1 MVHIAPFVGA
11 AVFLSGLVSGA
22 PSSQYGSSASSYG
35 SSDSGSSYGSSG
47 YGQSSDSQS
56 SNSYGS
62 SSNYGSSNSG
72 YGSSGSSESSYGSGY
87 GSSSSDSSYG
97 SSNSGYGS
105 GSSYGSGSNYGSSDS
120 SSLDNSYDTT
130 STAYVS
136 YETSSVLDE
145 STSTSTAYVSSYT
158 SPSYGSGSSN
168 WGGSGYND
176 CVQQCIASFGAPA
189 ATYQAT
195 ATSGS
200 YGSSGTGATITVIV
214 APTQGVL
221 RFVPFAVNASV
232 GDTIEFHWGANNHT
246 VTKSSELTPCNKS
259 AEPLFASGE
268 HNKDFVFTQVV
279 NDTSPTFFYCGT
291 PTHCQKGMFGIIN
304 PPNALDAPTSF
315 SGSIQSMASNNSD
328 ISAYVAYSNSVV
340 SQNSSSVAQT
350 WGGSIDLAGLP
361 DWAHSFAA
369 ENILFTRNLIAMNS
383 DIVGADGSIDLSSV
397 ATTPLMLPNDISAAL
412 NAASAPSSTSSAVS
426 SETSSAVSDASG
438 AAAAATSA
446 VSNGAS
452 SLASPRILVGLM
464 VIIATFFAL

>member
-22 PSSQYGSSASSYG
+22 PSPQYGSSASSYG

-47 YGQSSDSQS
+47 YGQSSNSQS

-87 GSSSSDSSYG
+87 GSGSSD
-97 SSNSGYGS
+97 
-105 GSSYGSGSNYGSSDS
+105 SSYGSGSNYGSSDS

-136 YETSSVLDE
+136 YETSSMMDD

-259 AEPLFASGE
+259 SEPLFASGE

-304 PPNALDAPTSF
+304 PPSALDAPTSF

-328 ISAYVAYSNSVV
+328 ISAYVAYSNSVM

-369 ENILFTRNLIAMNS
+369 ENILFTRNLIAMNN

-412 NAASAPSSTSSAVS
+412 NAASAPSSTSSAAT
-426 SETSSAVSDASG
+426 SETSAAASDPSS
-438 AAAAATSA
+438 AAAAVSPAP
-446 VSNGAS
+446 SNGAS
-452 SLASPRILVGLM
+452 SLASPRILVGL
-464 VIIATFFAL
+464 VVVIATFFAL